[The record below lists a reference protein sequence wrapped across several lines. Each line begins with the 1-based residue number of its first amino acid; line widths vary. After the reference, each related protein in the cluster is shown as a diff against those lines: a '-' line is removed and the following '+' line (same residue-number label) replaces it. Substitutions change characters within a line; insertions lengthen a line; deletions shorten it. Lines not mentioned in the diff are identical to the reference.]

1 MNLVFTWCVAR
12 IDPEKREQWEMELR
26 APLPGQEKAK
36 PTPFVAE
43 QEASDFM
50 ATLAMH
56 QAQNRTR
63 TPA

>member
-12 IDPEKREQWEMELR
+12 IDPEKREQWEIELR
-26 APLPGQEKAK
+26 APLPGWEKVE

-43 QEASDFM
+43 QEAADFM

-56 QAQNRTR
+56 QAQARTR